1 MDTKTLRA
9 HFDGQKIVLD
19 EPFELETD
27 TELLVTILP
36 KEPSDEAAER
46 KDWLELSMKRLQDA
60 YGEDEPEY
68 SLDMI
73 KEPNPRYEGR

>member
-9 HFDGQKIVLD
+9 HFDGQQIVLD

-27 TELLVTILP
+27 TALLVTILP
-36 KEPSDEAAER
+36 KEQSEEHADH

-68 SLDMI
+68 SLDRI
-73 KEPNPRYEGR
+73 KDPNPRYEGR